1 MKGAKTEDGK
11 DVRAKMWD
19 LILDCMPGTI
29 LAVVKSGVNVH
40 EFVAVQH
47 GAKEVWPDI
56 STKRGLTLDLLDA
69 LKDGGAGISIGGM
82 LVQMGLA
89 KEEVREEKYVQGE
102 DLYYVVRRETAKCE
116 RKVQFLQFLRQH
128 EAYLATRLE
137 QFKVRARTENN
148 PADSARFVKIR
159 QRIEDF
165 QSKLKVIQERRE
177 KTEKDGKV

>member
-19 LILDCMPGTI
+19 LFLDCIPGTI

-47 GAKEVWPDI
+47 GGKEVWPDI
-56 STKRGLTLDLLDA
+56 STKRGLALDLLDA

-89 KEEVREEKYVQGE
+89 KEEVREEKYVEGK
-102 DLYYVVRRETAKCE
+102 DLYYVISKGAAKCE

-128 EAYLATRLE
+128 EAYIATRLE
-137 QFKVRARTENN
+137 QFQVRARTENN
-148 PADSARFVKIR
+148 PEDSARFVKIR

-165 QSKLKVIQERRE
+165 QRKLKVIQDRRE
-177 KTEKDGKV
+177 KTEQEGRV